1 MQNTQETGVQ
11 SLGQEDPVE
20 EGLATHSGML
30 ARKIPCTEETGGLQT
45 MGLQKELNMTENV
58 FMQGRFC
65 FNIQHF

>member
-65 FNIQHF
+65 FNI

>member
-11 SLGQEDPVE
+11 SLGQEDPLE

-65 FNIQHF
+65 FNI